1 MLMFLFLYTEK
12 AVPVRDTTTQVQ
24 KIIVLIILI
33 AHLVDITE
41 SSLFLMYHVWAIL
54 SNTFWNTVFG
64 LSDTKDAAIIKNGR
78 NRPKMCF

>member
-33 AHLVDITE
+33 AHLVDITK
-41 SSLFLMYHVWAIL
+41 SSLFLMYHVWDIVKYL
-54 SNTFWNTVFG
+54 LEYGVWIIRYEG
-64 LSDTKDAAIIKNGR
+64 CSDNKKW
-78 NRPKMCF
+78 PKPA